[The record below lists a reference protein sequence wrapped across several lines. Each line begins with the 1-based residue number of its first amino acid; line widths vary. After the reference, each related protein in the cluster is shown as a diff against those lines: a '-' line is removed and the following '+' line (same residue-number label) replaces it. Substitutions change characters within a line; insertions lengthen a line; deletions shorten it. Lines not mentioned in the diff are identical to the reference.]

1 MNPEISTAKAAPP
14 IGPGANAMAPT
25 NRTVKTF
32 LVQVTAGRGPGEAC
46 SFVGLL
52 ADRLAEL
59 CAARG
64 LDVVRREATGPEGA
78 PRSVAFVVRG
88 PAGALEGEA
97 GTHAL
102 WAPSDRRGKGSRKR
116 WFAGVTLDELA
127 PGEDPFAP
135 AGRARLR
142 AGDVVVRATRAGGPG
157 GQNVNKVASAVRA
170 EHRATGLKVRVAGE
184 RSQHQ
189 NRRAAL
195 ERIEE
200 ALSRAQHKRK
210 AERVRS
216 LRSRHDRLV
225 RGEPVREYR
234 LDGEGRLSAR

>member
-1 MNPEISTAKAAPP
+1 M
-14 IGPGANAMAPT
+14 
-25 NRTVKTF
+25 KTY
-32 LVQVTAGRGPGEAC
+32 LLQVTAGRGPGEAC
-46 SFVGLL
+46 AFVGLL
-52 ADRLAEL
+52 AGRLAEL

-64 LDVVRREATGPEGA
+64 LVTVRREATGPEGA

-88 PAGALEGEA
+88 PAGALAGEA

-102 WAPSDRRGKGSRKR
+102 FAPSERRGKGSRKR
-116 WFAGVTLDELA
+116 WFAGVSLDELA

-170 EHRATGLKVRVAGE
+170 EHRATGLQVRAAGE

-195 ERIEE
+195 ARLEE
-200 ALSRAQHKRK
+200 ALTRALDERR
-210 AERVRS
+210 AERARA
-216 LRSRHDRLV
+216 LRGRHDRLV
-225 RGEPVREYR
+225 RGAPVREYR
-234 LDGEGRLSAR
+234 LDDAGRLRARG